1 MERSH
6 DKTNQHQTIW
16 HCMALQQ
23 CILDNYANRMQY
35 SGLDS
40 NYFVPSAVNNM
51 LHHIPTMTKPQNCE
65 NITCLAGP
73 YWIDIPS
80 HLCTCLYVWKYVL
93 LNRYRVAIHVV
104 RIFHDKQR
112 GVHIAP
118 LLMNEAHLHP
128 CIWFAGLLAQLI
140 ICNCKCYLRYLFKGT

>member
-1 MERSH
+1 
-6 DKTNQHQTIW
+6 
-16 HCMALQQ
+16 MALQQ

-73 YWIDIPS
+73 Y
-80 HLCTCLYVWKYVL
+80 
-93 LNRYRVAIHVV
+93 
-104 RIFHDKQR
+104 
-112 GVHIAP
+112 
-118 LLMNEAHLHP
+118 
-128 CIWFAGLLAQLI
+128 
-140 ICNCKCYLRYLFKGT
+140 